1 MIAGRYFFSLILFP
15 PISTLPFLFYTKIP
29 VVTQGRNEPIRS
41 RNKTLTKR
49 GKTRGT
55 KLFLMVEKSAI
66 SFLYVSRV
74 LGNNEFK
81 SIDN

>member
-1 MIAGRYFFSLILFP
+1 MNQSEA
-15 PISTLPFLFYTKIP
+15 
-29 VVTQGRNEPIRS
+29 
-41 RNKTLTKR
+41 
-49 GKTRGT
+49 GT
-55 KLFLMVEKSAI
+55 KPLPSAGKRVVPSYKSAI